1 MTGYP
6 EHNLAHMPGP
16 DVPDDQPP
24 IERSDLYRDEICE
37 RLEDA
42 VGWMRLAR
50 SALPYHYPMRKS
62 LDAAIDAFEQEG
74 W

>member
-1 MTGYP
+1 MMQYP
-6 EHNLAHMPGP
+6 EHNLADMPGP
-16 DVPDDQPP
+16 DVPDDLPP
-24 IERSDLYRDEICE
+24 VHRDELDREEVCE

-50 SALPYHYPMRKS
+50 SALPHYHLMRKS